1 DDDAA
6 KSVIKEQYKDVL
18 KRALPNED
26 VNDTN
31 YIFLRFVI
39 DYLPKGLIGLL
50 IAVIF
55 LAAWGSIAAAL
66 NALASCTVVD
76 IHKKFINKDLT
87 EKMDYR
93 ISKMYTFFW
102 GIFCI
107 AVAQFASN
115 LGNSLIETVNI
126 LGSLFYGVILGIF
139 LVAFWIKQIKGHA
152 VFYAALISELLVIL
166 IYKAD
171 VISFLWLNVVGAV
184 LVIITGIVFQMLFAA
199 YASHKIKAPPQI
211 D

>member
-1 DDDAA
+1 MHALLPMIIEQKDE
-6 KSVIKEQYKDVL
+6 IKRQYKAVL
-18 KRALPNED
+18 SKALPGEE

-39 DYLPKGLIGLL
+39 DYLPKGLVGLL

-76 IHKKFINKDLT
+76 FHKRFFKKDLT
-87 EKMDYR
+87 EQKDYR
-93 ISKMYTFFW
+93 VSKWYTFAW

-107 AVAQFASN
+107 IVAEFASN
-115 LGNSLIETVNI
+115 IGNSFIETVNI

-139 LVAFWIKQIKGHA
+139 LVAFWLKHIKANA
-152 VFYAALISELLVIL
+152 VFYAAMVAEVICDCYL
-166 IYKAD
+166 
-171 VISFLWLNVVGAV
+171 
-184 LVIITGIVFQMLFAA
+184 
-199 YASHKIKAPPQI
+199 
-211 D
+211 

>member
-1 DDDAA
+1 MPD
-6 KSVIKEQYKDVL
+6 
-18 KRALPNED
+18 ED

-31 YIFLRFVI
+31 YIFLRFVV
-39 DYLPKGLIGLL
+39 DYLPQGIVGLL

-87 EKMDYR
+87 PKMDYR
-93 ISKMYTFFW
+93 ISKLYTFAW
-102 GIFCI
+102 GVFCI
-107 AVAQFASN
+107 LVAEFASN

-139 LVAFWIKQIKGHA
+139 LVAFWVKWIRGHA
-152 VFYAALISELLVIL
+152 VFYASVISELLIIL
-166 IYKAD
+166 IYKAN
-171 VISFLWLNVVGAV
+171 VISFLWLNVIGAV
-184 LVIITGIVFQMLFAA
+184 LVIIIGAVLQLFFGGYNAR
-199 YASHKIKAPPQI
+199 KIKNTSSK
-211 D
+211 